1 MEMPSFDEMVKKLN
15 GDEGGDECE
24 NLSTDQ
30 KIDEIFKILK
40 EAQCSEHREHQGGED
55 VEGLMKMGGM
65 PPGVMQD
72 STYNSSTSTY
82 DGQQPTAQYNGG
94 SL

>member
-1 MEMPSFDEMVKKLN
+1 MIPEMDHMCMSGE
-15 GDEGGDECE
+15 E
-24 NLSTDQ
+24 LSLEQ
-30 KIDEIFKILK
+30 KVDEIFKILK
-40 EAQCSEHREHQGGED
+40 EAQASHMNSNGAGVGRSI
-55 VEGLMKMGGM
+55 

-72 STYNSSTSTY
+72 STYNSNTSTY

>member
-1 MEMPSFDEMVKKLN
+1 MKMPSFDEMVVALSS
-15 GDEGGDECE
+15 GSEESEEEGE

-30 KIDEIFKILK
+30 KIDEIFSILK
-40 EAQCSEHREHQGGED
+40 KAECEQEHKGGED
-55 VEGLMKMGGM
+55 VQGLMKMGGM